1 MVHEAEAN
9 PESVT
14 KALAELASDAL
25 PDEVELCDG
34 IAEALEDTETLGE
47 RDPDIEELSVTLT
60 DTDTEPVVLTLSDTE
75 LLALAE
81 KLEVIDEKPVGV
93 SEEVELVELDGE
105 PE

>member
-1 MVHEAEAN
+1 M
-9 PESVT
+9 
-14 KALAELASDAL
+14 
-25 PDEVELCDG
+25 
-34 IAEALEDTETLGE
+34 
-47 RDPDIEELSVTLT
+47 
-60 DTDTEPVVLTLSDTE
+60 LTLSDTE